1 MASRRKGRILAFQA
15 LYSWEANK
23 VPVTELTD
31 FSWLEP
37 EKRQA
42 LENGTSEFS
51 RLLFMGT
58 VENITAI
65 DKKIQDHL
73 KNWDFS
79 RLNRVDLAIL
89 RLSTYTLIFQN
100 DVSPSIVIDEAI
112 GIAREF
118 GTTDSFRFIN
128 GVLDSIRKTLRDES
142 DQQKTVNESTLLS

>member
-58 VENITAI
+58 VENITII
-65 DKKIQDHL
+65 DKKIQEHL

-118 GTTDSFRFIN
+118 GTKDSFRFIN

-142 DQQKTVNESTLLS
+142 DQQKIINE